1 MAAATS
7 VVTNS
12 YHTKP
17 PCELTTSISPASLSA
32 ALSRRAAQGAGRTRD
47 RFTPRSS
54 CPTVDWLTPGSTAV
68 RRCAQRNWAAYL
80 LGASTTSDNL
90 RFSAAVGARADVGWS
105 AA

>member
-47 RFTPRSS
+47 RFIPRSS

-68 RRCAQRNWAAYL
+68 RRCAQRN
-80 LGASTTSDNL
+80 
-90 RFSAAVGARADVGWS
+90 SAACLLVALLRPRTISAFPPLLERERTSVG
-105 AA
+105 